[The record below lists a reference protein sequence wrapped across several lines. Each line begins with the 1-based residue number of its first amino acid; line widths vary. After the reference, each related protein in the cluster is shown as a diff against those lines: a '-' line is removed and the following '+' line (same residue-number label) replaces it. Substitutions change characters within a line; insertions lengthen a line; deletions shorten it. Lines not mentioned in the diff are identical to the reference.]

1 MKDKYPVLLCSQLE
15 AIPCDAQ
22 QLILDYY
29 QVEDLIGMLKQNDKC
44 LIIYPPFQ
52 EVNDN
57 EK

>member
-52 EVNDN
+52 EVQED